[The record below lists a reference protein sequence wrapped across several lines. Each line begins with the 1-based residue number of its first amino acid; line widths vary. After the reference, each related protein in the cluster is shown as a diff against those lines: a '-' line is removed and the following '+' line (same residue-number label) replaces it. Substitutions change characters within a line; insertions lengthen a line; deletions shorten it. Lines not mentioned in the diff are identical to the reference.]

1 MFSFENISANNGWAM
16 ALAGALIVMTGLTVL
31 SIVISQLHK
40 LVELIEKR
48 GQSKTPALKK
58 PEKPVE
64 KAPEVSGPPDIKT
77 TAERYRSAAKD
88 LEKEFQ
94 LNKLYEIAAREQL
107 PHPHLSIRGLREAGI
122 LVPVG
127 DGAFTWSSSTG

>member
-1 MFSFENISANNGWAM
+1 MVFSFANISANNGWAM

-31 SIVISQLHK
+31 SFVISQLHK

-48 GQSKTPALKK
+48 GQSKTPTITK
-58 PEKPVE
+58 PESPVE
-64 KAPEVSGPPDIKT
+64 KVPESNGPPDIHT
-77 TAERYRSAAKD
+77 TAELYRAAAKE
-88 LEKEFQ
+88 LGKEFQ

-127 DGAFTWSSSTG
+127 DGAFTWA